1 MKLFPALT
9 LSAALLCSACAALP
23 ELDGKPVTA
32 QRLADFQLA
41 SAPVWTMDFGDGG
54 LRRMLAEADA
64 AGLDAASARARFRAA
79 DLALDQARADRG
91 LGHSADGSAERTS
104 LALNASL
111 RFEPD
116 LAGKFE
122 AALRAAMLEHSAS
135 GLDLLIARR
144 TLAREVTQGWVALAE
159 ARTEAARAS
168 GDIAAEERSLSLLRL
183 RRAAGEITGTDIAAR
198 EQALVR
204 ARADAAGAS
213 GRTALAEA
221 RLRALGV
228 RTIPPAI
235 ALKGAARP
243 KVPARTDLAATQAV
257 PGVYAAWLRFH
268 AADASRADASRA
280 EALAASRPRL
290 VVTSSIA
297 ATART
302 LAGLVAGNGAAVTN
316 AVRLEGAILD
326 NGAARRN
333 LDKARLSVA
342 QAEIDWLRAR
352 NQSEIAALEAVTA
365 RQTAEAGLDAALSG
379 WKNASADLARVRAR
393 QVAGEADALELAEAE
408 RAVATAQRDID
419 RARAEA
425 FRAAAALNDALPPPV
440 AGCAAAAGAPTAPAI

>member
-1 MKLFPALT
+1 MRLFPALT
-9 LSAALLCSACAALP
+9 LSAALLASACASLP

-32 QRLADFQLA
+32 QRVADFQMA
-41 SAPVWTMDFGDGG
+41 SAPVWTMDFGDRG

-64 AGLDAASARARFRAA
+64 SGLDAASARARFRAA
-79 DLALDQARADRG
+79 DLVLDQARADRG
-91 LGHSADGSAERTS
+91 FGYSADASADRK
-104 LALNASL
+104 AVAINASL

-116 LAGKFE
+116 LAGKFD
-122 AALRAAMLEHSAS
+122 AALQAAALEHSAS

-168 GDIAAEERSLSLLRL
+168 ADMAAEDKSLSLLRL
-183 RRAAGEITGTDIAAR
+183 RRSAGEITGTDIAAR

-213 GRTALAEA
+213 GRVALAEA

-228 RTIPPAI
+228 RTIPAGLS
-235 ALKGAARP
+235 LKGAARP
-243 KVPARTDLAATQAV
+243 RVPARTDLAATQAV
-257 PGVYAAWLRFH
+257 PGVCAAWLRFH
-268 AADASRADASRA
+268 AADASRA
-280 EALAASRPRL
+280 ETLAATRPRL
-290 VVTSSIA
+290 VVTSSLA
-297 ATART
+297 ATAKT
-302 LAGLVAGNGAAVTN
+302 LAGLVAGNAVAVTN
-316 AVRLEGAILD
+316 SVRVEGALLD
-326 NGAARRN
+326 NGTARRN
-333 LDKARLSVA
+333 VDKARLSVA

-379 WKNASADLARVRAR
+379 WKNASADLARTRAR
-393 QVAGEADALELAEAE
+393 QAAGEADALELAEAE
-408 RAVATAQRDID
+408 RAVATAQREID

-425 FRAAAALNDALPPPV
+425 FRAAAALEDALPPAV
-440 AGCAAAAGAPTAPAI
+440 GGCGAAAGAPATQAI

>member
-32 QRLADFQLA
+32 QRLADVQLA

-144 TLAREVTQGWVALAE
+144 TLAREVTQGWIALAE

-213 GRTALAEA
+213 GRTALAKA

-235 ALKGAARP
+235 PLKGAARP

-257 PGVYAAWLRFH
+257 PGVCAAWLRFH
-268 AADASRADASRA
+268 AADASRA

-425 FRAAAALNDALPPPV
+425 FRAAAALEDALPPPV